1 MYVITHKPS
10 QSDKDVT
17 MPFALPHLVAGFI
30 AVMVGYTSSVILIIQ
45 AATAAGADATQLAS
59 WLWTLGI
66 GMGISCIGLSFYYR
80 IPILTAWS
88 TPGAALLITSLGNF
102 TLAEA
107 IGAFVISSLLITL
120 CGISGWFDR
129 LMRHIPAPLAAAM
142 LAGVLLRF
150 GLDLFRVAPQDPL
163 LLGILL
169 LAFLLGRHLWPR
181 YTMVL
186 VLAMGITLCALRGDL
201 QLDTLHWQLA
211 SPVWTW
217 PSFSFDA
224 LFGIALPLFIVT
236 MTSQNM
242 PGITILR
249 AHGYQPATS
258 SLITWTGL
266 TGLLL
271 APFGGYA
278 FNLAAITAAI
288 CMGKDVDSDAHRRW
302 PAAVWAGGFYL
313 LTGCFGASVATL
325 FTAFPATLVTCV
337 AGLALLGTIGSS
349 LHTALQQDEA
359 REAALLTFIITAS
372 GISLLGV
379 GAACWGLL
387 VGVILHQVNQRRN

>member
-1 MYVITHKPS
+1 
-10 QSDKDVT
+10 

-45 AATAAGADATQLAS
+45 AATAAGADTAQVAS

-66 GMGISCIGLSFYYR
+66 GMGVSCIGLSLYYR
-80 IPILTAWS
+80 MPVLTAWS
-88 TPGAALLITSLGNF
+88 TPGAALLIATLGNF
-102 TLAEA
+102 TLAES

-129 LMRHIPAPLAAAM
+129 LMKHIPAPLAAAM

-150 GLDLFRVAPQDPL
+150 GLDLFKVAPQDPL
-163 LLGILL
+163 LLGTLL

-186 VLAMGITLCALRGDL
+186 VLGVGMLTCSVRGDL
-201 QLDTLHWQLA
+201 QLGTLHWQLA

-217 PSFSFDA
+217 PAFSLDA

-242 PGITILR
+242 PGIAILR
-249 AHGYQPATS
+249 THGYQPSTS
-258 SLITWTGL
+258 SLISWTGL

-288 CMGKDVDSDAHRRW
+288 CMGKEVDPDTKRRW
-302 PAAVWAGGFYL
+302 PAAVWAGCFYL
-313 LTGCFGASVATL
+313 VTGCFGATVAAL
-325 FTAFPATLVTCV
+325 FSAFPAALVTCI
-337 AGLALLGTIGSS
+337 AGLALLGTISSS
-349 LHTALQQDEA
+349 LHSALQQDEA

-372 GISLLGV
+372 GISLLGIA
-379 GAACWGLL
+379 AACWGLL
-387 VGVILHQVNQRRN
+387 IGLAIYQFQSYRQRNQLNLKS

>member
-1 MYVITHKPS
+1 
-10 QSDKDVT
+10 
-17 MPFALPHLVAGFI
+17 MPFALSHLAAGLI
-30 AVMVGYTSSVILIIQ
+30 AVLVGYTSSVVLIIQ
-45 AATAAGADATQLAS
+45 AAAAAGADPAQTSS

-66 GMGISCIGLSFYYR
+66 GMGVSCIGLSLYYR
-80 IPILTAWS
+80 VPVLTAWS
-88 TPGAALLITSLGNF
+88 TPGAALLITTLGNF
-102 TLAEA
+102 SLSEA
-107 IGAFVISSLLITL
+107 IGAFAVSSLLITL

-142 LAGVLLRF
+142 LAGILLRF
-150 GLDLFRVAPQDPL
+150 GLDLFKVAPQDPL
-163 LLGILL
+163 LLGAL
-169 LAFLLGRHLWPR
+169 LAAFLIGRHYLPR

-186 VLAMGITLCALRGDL
+186 VLAVGILLCAVRGEL
-201 QLDTLHWQLA
+201 QLSTVHWQLS
-211 SPVWTW
+211 SPVWTT
-217 PSFSFDA
+217 PTFSLDA
-224 LFGIALPLFIVT
+224 LLGIALPLFIVT

-258 SLITWTGL
+258 SLISWTGL

-288 CMGKDVDSDAHRRW
+288 CMGKEVDPDATRRW
-302 PAAVWAGGFYL
+302 PAAVWAGCFYL
-313 LTGCFGASVATL
+313 ITGCFGATVVAL
-325 FTAFPATLVTCV
+325 FSAFPGALVTCV

-349 LHTALQQDEA
+349 LHGALQQEEE

-372 GISLLGV
+372 GISLLGI

-387 VGVILHQVNQRRN
+387 VGLILHQVNRLRS

>member
-1 MYVITHKPS
+1 
-10 QSDKDVT
+10 
-17 MPFALPHLVAGFI
+17 MPFAIPHLIAGFI

-45 AATAAGADATQLAS
+45 AATAAGADTAQVAS

-66 GMGISCIGLSFYYR
+66 GMGVSCIGLSLYYR

-88 TPGAALLITSLGNF
+88 TPGAALLITTLGNF

-129 LMRHIPAPLAAAM
+129 LMKHIPAPLAAAM

-150 GLDLFRVAPQDPL
+150 GLELFKVAPQDPL
-163 LLGILL
+163 LLGTLL

-186 VLAMGITLCALRGDL
+186 VLGVGMLICSVRGDL
-201 QLDTLHWQLA
+201 QMGTLHWQLA
-211 SPVWTW
+211 SPLWTW
-217 PSFSFDA
+217 PAFSLDA

-242 PGITILR
+242 PGIAILR

-258 SLITWTGL
+258 SLISWTGL

-288 CMGKDVDSDAHRRW
+288 CMGKEVDPDTRRRW
-302 PAAVWAGGFYL
+302 PAAVWAGCFYL
-313 LTGCFGASVATL
+313 VTGCFGATVAAL
-325 FTAFPATLVTCV
+325 FSAFPAALVTCV
-337 AGLALLGTIGSS
+337 AGLALLGTIGNS
-349 LHTALQQDEA
+349 LHSALQQDET
-359 REAALLTFIITAS
+359 REAALLTFIMTAS
-372 GISLLGV
+372 GISLLGI
-379 GAACWGLL
+379 APACWGLL
-387 VGVILHQVNQRRN
+387 IGLATYQFQSYRQRNQLNLKP

>member
-1 MYVITHKPS
+1 
-10 QSDKDVT
+10 

-45 AATAAGADATQLAS
+45 AATAAGADTAQVAS

-66 GMGISCIGLSFYYR
+66 GMGVSCIGLSLYYR

-88 TPGAALLITSLGNF
+88 TPGAALLITTLGNF

-107 IGAFVISSLLITL
+107 IGAFVISSLLIAL

-129 LMRHIPAPLAAAM
+129 LMKHIPAPLAAAM
-142 LAGVLLRF
+142 LAGVLLKF
-150 GLDLFRVAPQDPL
+150 GLDLFKVAPQDPL
-163 LLGILL
+163 LLGTLL

-186 VLAMGITLCALRGDL
+186 VLGVGMLICSVRGDL
-201 QLDTLHWQLA
+201 QMGPLHWQLA

-217 PSFSFDA
+217 PAFSLDA

-242 PGITILR
+242 AGIAILR
-249 AHGYQPATS
+249 AHDYQPATS
-258 SLITWTGL
+258 SLISWTGL

-288 CMGKDVDSDAHRRW
+288 CMGKEVDPNTKRRW
-302 PAAVWAGGFYL
+302 PAAVWAGCFYL
-313 LTGCFGASVATL
+313 VTGCFGATVAAL
-325 FTAFPATLVTCV
+325 FSAFPAALVTCI

-349 LHTALQQDEA
+349 LHSALQQDEA

-372 GISLLGV
+372 GISLLGIA
-379 GAACWGLL
+379 AACWGLL
-387 VGVILHQVNQRRN
+387 IGLAIYQFQSYRQRNQLNLKP

>member
-1 MYVITHKPS
+1 
-10 QSDKDVT
+10 

-80 IPILTAWS
+80 IPVLTAWS

-150 GLDLFRVAPQDPL
+150 GLDLFKVAPQDPL
-163 LLGILL
+163 LLGTLL

-288 CMGKDVDSDAHRRW
+288 CMGKDVDPDASRRW

-325 FTAFPATLVTCV
+325 FTAFPATLITCV

>member
-1 MYVITHKPS
+1 
-10 QSDKDVT
+10 

-45 AATAAGADATQLAS
+45 AATAAGADTAQVAS

-66 GMGISCIGLSFYYR
+66 GMGVSCIGLSLYYR

-88 TPGAALLITSLGNF
+88 TPGAALLITTLGNF

-129 LMRHIPAPLAAAM
+129 LMKHIPAPLAAAM

-150 GLDLFRVAPQDPL
+150 GLDLFKVAPQDPL
-163 LLGILL
+163 LLGSLL

-186 VLAMGITLCALRGDL
+186 VLGVGMLTCSVRGDL
-201 QLDTLHWQLA
+201 QLGTLHWQLA
-211 SPVWTW
+211 SPIWTW
-217 PSFSFDA
+217 PAFSLDA

-242 PGITILR
+242 PGIAILR
-249 AHGYQPATS
+249 AHGYQPAAS
-258 SLITWTGL
+258 SLISWTGL

-288 CMGKDVDSDAHRRW
+288 CMGKEVDPDTKRRW
-302 PAAVWAGGFYL
+302 PAAVWAGCFYL
-313 LTGCFGASVATL
+313 VTGCFGATVAAL
-325 FTAFPATLVTCV
+325 FSTFPAALVTCV

-349 LHTALQQDEA
+349 LHSALQEDEA

-372 GISLLGV
+372 GISLLGIA
-379 GAACWGLL
+379 AACWGLL
-387 VGVILHQVNQRRN
+387 IGLAIYQFQSYRQRNQLNLKS

>member
-1 MYVITHKPS
+1 
-10 QSDKDVT
+10 
-17 MPFALPHLVAGFI
+17 
-30 AVMVGYTSSVILIIQ
+30 
-45 AATAAGADATQLAS
+45 
-59 WLWTLGI
+59 
-66 GMGISCIGLSFYYR
+66 MGISCIGLSFYYR
-80 IPILTAWS
+80 IPVLTAWS

-163 LLGILL
+163 LLGPLL

-258 SLITWTGL
+258 SLIGWTGL
-266 TGLLL
+266 IGLLL

-288 CMGKDVDSDAHRRW
+288 CMGKDVDPDASRRW

-313 LTGCFGASVATL
+313 LTGCFGASVAAL

>member
-1 MYVITHKPS
+1 
-10 QSDKDVT
+10 

-45 AATAAGADATQLAS
+45 AATAAGADTAQVAS

-66 GMGISCIGLSFYYR
+66 GMGVSCIGLSLYYR

-88 TPGAALLITSLGNF
+88 TPGAALLITTLGSF

-129 LMRHIPAPLAAAM
+129 LMKHIPAPLAAAM

-150 GLDLFRVAPQDPL
+150 GLDLFKVAPQDPL
-163 LLGILL
+163 LLGTLL
-169 LAFLLGRHLWPR
+169 LTFLLGRHLWPR

-186 VLAMGITLCALRGDL
+186 VLGVGMLICSVQGDL
-201 QLDTLHWQLA
+201 QMGTLHWQLA

-217 PSFSFDA
+217 PAFSLDA

-242 PGITILR
+242 PGIAILR

-258 SLITWTGL
+258 SLISWTGL

-288 CMGKDVDSDAHRRW
+288 CMGKEVDPDTKRRW
-302 PAAVWAGGFYL
+302 PAAVWAGCFYL
-313 LTGCFGASVATL
+313 LTGCFGATVAAL
-325 FTAFPATLVTCV
+325 FSAFPAALVTCV

-349 LHTALQQDEA
+349 LHSALQEDEA

-372 GISLLGV
+372 GISLLGIA
-379 GAACWGLL
+379 AACWGLL
-387 VGVILHQVNQRRN
+387 IGLAIYQFQSYRQRNQLNLKP

>member
-1 MYVITHKPS
+1 
-10 QSDKDVT
+10 

-45 AATAAGADATQLAS
+45 AATAAGADTAQVAS

-66 GMGISCIGLSFYYR
+66 GMGVSCIGLSLYYR

-88 TPGAALLITSLGNF
+88 TPGAALLITTLGNF

-129 LMRHIPAPLAAAM
+129 LMKHIPAPLAAAM

-150 GLDLFRVAPQDPL
+150 GLDLFKVAPQDPL
-163 LLGILL
+163 LLGTLL

-186 VLAMGITLCALRGDL
+186 VLGVGMLICSVRGDL
-201 QLDTLHWQLA
+201 QLGTLHWQLT

-217 PSFSFDA
+217 PAFSLDA

-242 PGITILR
+242 PGIAILR

-258 SLITWTGL
+258 SLISWTGL

-288 CMGKDVDSDAHRRW
+288 CMGKEVDPDTKRRW
-302 PAAVWAGGFYL
+302 PAAVWAGCFYL
-313 LTGCFGASVATL
+313 VTGCFGATVAAL
-325 FTAFPATLVTCV
+325 FSAFPAALVTCI

-349 LHTALQQDEA
+349 LHSALQEDET

-372 GISLLGV
+372 GISLLGIA
-379 GAACWGLL
+379 AACWGLL
-387 VGVILHQVNQRRN
+387 IGLAIYQFQSYRQRNQLNLKP

>member
-1 MYVITHKPS
+1 
-10 QSDKDVT
+10 
-17 MPFALPHLVAGFI
+17 MPFAIPHLVAGFI

-45 AATAAGADATQLAS
+45 AATAAGTDTAQVAS

-66 GMGISCIGLSFYYR
+66 GMGVSCIGLSLYYR
-80 IPILTAWS
+80 MPVLTAWS
-88 TPGAALLITSLGNF
+88 TPGAALLITTLGNF

-129 LMRHIPAPLAAAM
+129 LMKHIPAPLAAAM

-150 GLDLFRVAPQDPL
+150 GLDLFKVAPQDPL
-163 LLGILL
+163 LLGTLL
-169 LAFLLGRHLWPR
+169 LTFLLGPHLWPR

-186 VLAMGITLCALRGDL
+186 VLGVGMLICSVRGDL
-201 QLDTLHWQLA
+201 QMGTLHWQLA

-217 PSFSFDA
+217 PAFSLDA

-242 PGITILR
+242 PGIAILR

-258 SLITWTGL
+258 SLISWTGL

-288 CMGKDVDSDAHRRW
+288 CMGKEVDPDTKRRW
-302 PAAVWAGGFYL
+302 PAAVWAGCFYL
-313 LTGCFGASVATL
+313 VTGCFGATVAAL
-325 FTAFPATLVTCV
+325 FSAFPAALVTCI

-349 LHTALQQDEA
+349 LHSALQQDEA

-372 GISLLGV
+372 EISLLGI
-379 GAACWGLL
+379 AATCWGLL
-387 VGVILHQVNQRRN
+387 IGLAIYQFQSYRQRNQLNLKS

>member
-1 MYVITHKPS
+1 
-10 QSDKDVT
+10 

-45 AATAAGADATQLAS
+45 AATAAGADTAQVAS

-66 GMGISCIGLSFYYR
+66 GMGVSCIGLSLYYR

-88 TPGAALLITSLGNF
+88 TPGAALLITTLGNF

-129 LMRHIPAPLAAAM
+129 LMKHIPAPLAASM
-142 LAGVLLRF
+142 LAGVLLKF
-150 GLDLFRVAPQDPL
+150 GLDLFKVAPQDPL
-163 LLGILL
+163 LLGTLL
-169 LAFLLGRHLWPR
+169 LTFLLGRHLWPR

-186 VLAMGITLCALRGDL
+186 VLGVGMLICSVRGDL
-201 QLDTLHWQLA
+201 QLGTLHWQLA

-217 PSFSFDA
+217 PAFSLDA

-242 PGITILR
+242 PGIAILR

-258 SLITWTGL
+258 SLISWTGL

-288 CMGKDVDSDAHRRW
+288 CMGKEVDPDTKRRW
-302 PAAVWAGGFYL
+302 PAAVWAGCFYL
-313 LTGCFGASVATL
+313 LTGCFGATVAAL
-325 FTAFPATLVTCV
+325 FSAFPAALVTCI

-349 LHTALQQDEA
+349 LHSALQENEA

-372 GISLLGV
+372 GISLLGIA
-379 GAACWGLL
+379 AACWGLL
-387 VGVILHQVNQRRN
+387 IGLAIYQFQSYRQRNQLNLKS

>member
-1 MYVITHKPS
+1 
-10 QSDKDVT
+10 

-30 AVMVGYTSSVILIIQ
+30 AVMVGYTSSIILIIQ
-45 AATAAGADATQLAS
+45 AATAAGADTAQVAS

-66 GMGISCIGLSFYYR
+66 GMGVSCIGLSLYYR

-88 TPGAALLITSLGNF
+88 TPGAALLITTLGNF
-102 TLAEA
+102 TLAES

-129 LMRHIPAPLAAAM
+129 LMKHIPAPLAAAM

-150 GLDLFRVAPQDPL
+150 GLDLFKVAPQDPL
-163 LLGILL
+163 LLGTLL

-186 VLAMGITLCALRGDL
+186 VLGVGMLICSVRGDL
-201 QLDTLHWQLA
+201 QMGTLHWQLA

-217 PSFSFDA
+217 PAFSLDA
-224 LFGIALPLFIVT
+224 LFGITLPLFIVT

-242 PGITILR
+242 PGIAILR
-249 AHGYQPATS
+249 AHSYQPATS
-258 SLITWTGL
+258 SLISWTGL

-288 CMGKDVDSDAHRRW
+288 CMGKEVDPDTKRRW
-302 PAAVWAGGFYL
+302 PAAVWAGCFYL
-313 LTGCFGASVATL
+313 LTGCFGATVAAL
-325 FTAFPATLVTCV
+325 FSAFPAALVTCV

-349 LHTALQQDEA
+349 LHSALQEDET

-372 GISLLGV
+372 GISLLGIA
-379 GAACWGLL
+379 AACWGLL
-387 VGVILHQVNQRRN
+387 IGLAIYQFQSYRQRNQLNLKP

>member
-1 MYVITHKPS
+1 
-10 QSDKDVT
+10 

-45 AATAAGADATQLAS
+45 AATAAGADTAQVAS

-66 GMGISCIGLSFYYR
+66 GMGVSCIGLSLYYR
-80 IPILTAWS
+80 MPVLTAWS
-88 TPGAALLITSLGNF
+88 TPGAALLITTLGNF

-107 IGAFVISSLLITL
+107 IGAFVISSLLIAL

-129 LMRHIPAPLAAAM
+129 LMKHIPAPLAAAM
-142 LAGVLLRF
+142 LAGVLLKF
-150 GLDLFRVAPQDPL
+150 GLDLFKVAPQDPL
-163 LLGILL
+163 LLGTLL

-186 VLAMGITLCALRGDL
+186 VLGVGMLICSVRGDL
-201 QLDTLHWQLA
+201 QMGTLHWQLA

-217 PSFSFDA
+217 PAFSLDA

-242 PGITILR
+242 AGIAILR
-249 AHGYQPATS
+249 AHDYQPATS
-258 SLITWTGL
+258 SLISWTGL

-288 CMGKDVDSDAHRRW
+288 CMGKEVDPDTKRRW
-302 PAAVWAGGFYL
+302 PAAVWAGCFYL
-313 LTGCFGASVATL
+313 VTGCFGATVAAL
-325 FTAFPATLVTCV
+325 FSAFPAALVTCI

-349 LHTALQQDEA
+349 LHSALQQDEA

-372 GISLLGV
+372 GISLLGIA
-379 GAACWGLL
+379 AACWGLL
-387 VGVILHQVNQRRN
+387 IGLAIYQFQSYRQRNQLNLKP

>member
-1 MYVITHKPS
+1 
-10 QSDKDVT
+10 

-45 AATAAGADATQLAS
+45 AATAAGADTAQVAS

-66 GMGISCIGLSFYYR
+66 GMGVSCIGLSLYYR

-88 TPGAALLITSLGNF
+88 TPGAALLITTLGNF

-129 LMRHIPAPLAAAM
+129 LMKHIPAPLAAAM

-150 GLDLFRVAPQDPL
+150 GLDLFKVAPQDPL
-163 LLGILL
+163 LLGTLL

-186 VLAMGITLCALRGDL
+186 VLGVGMLICSVRGDL
-201 QLDTLHWQLA
+201 QMGTLHWQLA

-217 PSFSFDA
+217 PAFSLDA

-242 PGITILR
+242 PGIAILR
-249 AHGYQPATS
+249 AHGYQPSTS
-258 SLITWTGL
+258 SLISWTGL

-288 CMGKDVDSDAHRRW
+288 CMGKEVDPDTKRRW
-302 PAAVWAGGFYL
+302 PAAVWAGCFYL
-313 LTGCFGASVATL
+313 VTGCFGATVAAL
-325 FTAFPATLVTCV
+325 FSAFPAALVTCV
-337 AGLALLGTIGSS
+337 AGLALLSTIGSS
-349 LHTALQQDEA
+349 LHSALQEDEA

-372 GISLLGV
+372 GISLLGIA
-379 GAACWGLL
+379 AACWGLL
-387 VGVILHQVNQRRN
+387 IGLAIYQFQSYRQRNQLNLKP

>member
-1 MYVITHKPS
+1 
-10 QSDKDVT
+10 
-17 MPFALPHLVAGFI
+17 MPFAIPHLVAGFI

-45 AATAAGADATQLAS
+45 AATAAGADTTQVAS

-66 GMGISCIGLSFYYR
+66 GMGVSCIGLSLYYR

-88 TPGAALLITSLGNF
+88 TPGAALLITTLDNF

-107 IGAFVISSLLITL
+107 IGAFVLSSLLITL

-129 LMRHIPAPLAAAM
+129 LMKHIPAPLAAAM

-150 GLDLFRVAPQDPL
+150 GLELFKVAPQDPL
-163 LLGILL
+163 LLGTLL
-169 LAFLLGRHLWPR
+169 LTFLLGRHLWPR

-186 VLAMGITLCALRGDL
+186 VLGVGMLICSMRGDL
-201 QLDTLHWQLA
+201 QLATLHWQLA

-217 PSFSFDA
+217 PVFSLDA

-242 PGITILR
+242 PGIAILR

-258 SLITWTGL
+258 SLISWTGL

-288 CMGKDVDSDAHRRW
+288 CMGKEVDPDTKRRW
-302 PAAVWAGGFYL
+302 PAAVWAGCFYL
-313 LTGCFGASVATL
+313 LTGCFGATVAAL
-325 FTAFPATLVTCV
+325 FSAFPATLVTCV
-337 AGLALLGTIGSS
+337 AGLALLGTIGNS
-349 LHTALQQDEA
+349 LHSALQEDET

-372 GISLLGV
+372 GISLLGI
-379 GAACWGLL
+379 APACWGLL
-387 VGVILHQVNQRRN
+387 IGLAIYQFQSYRQRNQLNLKP

>member
-1 MYVITHKPS
+1 
-10 QSDKDVT
+10 

-45 AATAAGADATQLAS
+45 AATAAGADTAQVTS

-66 GMGISCIGLSFYYR
+66 GMGVSCIGLSLYYR

-88 TPGAALLITSLGNF
+88 TPGAALLIITLGNF

-129 LMRHIPAPLAAAM
+129 LMKHIPAPLAAAM

-150 GLDLFRVAPQDPL
+150 GLDLFKVAPQDPL
-163 LLGILL
+163 LLGTLL

-186 VLAMGITLCALRGDL
+186 VLGVGMLICSVRGDL
-201 QLDTLHWQLA
+201 QMGTLHWQLA
-211 SPVWTW
+211 SPLWTW
-217 PSFSFDA
+217 PAFSLDA

-242 PGITILR
+242 AGIAILR
-249 AHGYQPATS
+249 AHGYQPSTS
-258 SLITWTGL
+258 SLISWTGL

-288 CMGKDVDSDAHRRW
+288 CMGKEVDPDTKRRW
-302 PAAVWAGGFYL
+302 PAAVWAGCFYL
-313 LTGCFGASVATL
+313 LTGCFGATVAAL
-325 FTAFPATLVTCV
+325 FSAFPAALVTCV

-349 LHTALQQDEA
+349 LHSALQEDEA

-372 GISLLGV
+372 GISLLGIA
-379 GAACWGLL
+379 AACWGLL
-387 VGVILHQVNQRRN
+387 IGLAIYQFQSYRQRNQLNLKP

>member
-1 MYVITHKPS
+1 
-10 QSDKDVT
+10 
-17 MPFALPHLVAGFI
+17 MPFAIPHLVAGFI

-45 AATAAGADATQLAS
+45 AATAAGADTAQVAS

-66 GMGISCIGLSFYYR
+66 GMGVSCIGLSLYYR

-88 TPGAALLITSLGNF
+88 TPGAALLITTLGNF

-107 IGAFVISSLLITL
+107 ISAFVISSLLITL

-129 LMRHIPAPLAAAM
+129 LMKHIPAPLAAAM

-150 GLDLFRVAPQDPL
+150 GLDLFKVAPQDPL
-163 LLGILL
+163 LLGTLL

-186 VLAMGITLCALRGDL
+186 VLGVGMLICSVRGDL
-201 QLDTLHWQLA
+201 QMGTLHWQLA

-217 PSFSFDA
+217 PAFSLDA

-242 PGITILR
+242 PGIAILR

-258 SLITWTGL
+258 SLISWTGL

-288 CMGKDVDSDAHRRW
+288 CMGKEVDPDTKRRW
-302 PAAVWAGGFYL
+302 PAAVWAGCFYL
-313 LTGCFGASVATL
+313 VTGCFGATVAAL
-325 FTAFPATLVTCV
+325 FSAFPAALVTCV

-349 LHTALQQDEA
+349 LHSALQQDEA

-372 GISLLGV
+372 GISLLGIA
-379 GAACWGLL
+379 AACWGLL
-387 VGVILHQVNQRRN
+387 IGLAIYQFQSYRQRNQLNLKP

>member
-1 MYVITHKPS
+1 
-10 QSDKDVT
+10 

-45 AATAAGADATQLAS
+45 AATAAGADTAQVAS

-66 GMGISCIGLSFYYR
+66 GMGVSCIGLSLYYR

-88 TPGAALLITSLGNF
+88 TPGAALLITTLGNF

-129 LMRHIPAPLAAAM
+129 LMKHIPAPLAAAM
-142 LAGVLLRF
+142 LAGVLLKF
-150 GLDLFRVAPQDPL
+150 GLDLFKVAPQDPL
-163 LLGILL
+163 LLGTLL
-169 LAFLLGRHLWPR
+169 LTFLLGRHLWPR

-186 VLAMGITLCALRGDL
+186 VLGVGMLICSVRGDL
-201 QLDTLHWQLA
+201 QMGTLHWQFA

-217 PSFSFDA
+217 PAFSLDA

-242 PGITILR
+242 PGIAILR

-258 SLITWTGL
+258 SLISWTGL

-288 CMGKDVDSDAHRRW
+288 CMGKEVDPDTKRRW
-302 PAAVWAGGFYL
+302 PAAVWAGCFYL
-313 LTGCFGASVATL
+313 LTGCFGATVAAL
-325 FTAFPATLVTCV
+325 FSAFPAALVTCV

-349 LHTALQQDEA
+349 LHSALQQDEA

-372 GISLLGV
+372 GISLLGIA
-379 GAACWGLL
+379 AACWGLL
-387 VGVILHQVNQRRN
+387 IGLAIYQFQSYRQRNQLNLKP

>member
-1 MYVITHKPS
+1 
-10 QSDKDVT
+10 
-17 MPFALPHLVAGFI
+17 MPFAIPHLVAGFI

-45 AATAAGADATQLAS
+45 AATAAGADTAQVAS

-66 GMGISCIGLSFYYR
+66 GMGVSCIGLSLYYR

-88 TPGAALLITSLGNF
+88 TPGAALLITTLGNF

-129 LMRHIPAPLAAAM
+129 LMKHIPAPLAAAM

-150 GLDLFRVAPQDPL
+150 GLDLFKVAPQDPL
-163 LLGILL
+163 LLGTLL
-169 LAFLLGRHLWPR
+169 LTFLLGRHLWPR

-186 VLAMGITLCALRGDL
+186 VLGVGMLICSVRGDL
-201 QLDTLHWQLA
+201 QMGTLHWQLA

-217 PSFSFDA
+217 PAFSLDA

-242 PGITILR
+242 PGIAILR

-258 SLITWTGL
+258 SLISWTGL

-288 CMGKDVDSDAHRRW
+288 CMGKEVDPDTRRRW
-302 PAAVWAGGFYL
+302 PAAVWAGCFYL
-313 LTGCFGASVATL
+313 LTGCFGATVAAL
-325 FTAFPATLVTCV
+325 FSAFPAALVTCV

-349 LHTALQQDEA
+349 LHSALQEDEA

-372 GISLLGV
+372 GISLLGIA
-379 GAACWGLL
+379 AACWGLL
-387 VGVILHQVNQRRN
+387 IGLAIYQFQSYRQRNQLNLKP

>member
-1 MYVITHKPS
+1 
-10 QSDKDVT
+10 

-66 GMGISCIGLSFYYR
+66 GMGISCIGLSLYYR
-80 IPILTAWS
+80 IPVLTAWS

-102 TLAEA
+102 TLAET
-107 IGAFVISSLLITL
+107 IGAFIISSLLITL

-129 LMRHIPAPLAAAM
+129 LMRHIPAQLAAAM
-142 LAGVLLRF
+142 LAGVLLKF
-150 GLDLFRVAPQDPL
+150 GLDLFKVAPAAPL
-163 LLGILL
+163 LLGSLL
-169 LAFLLGRHLWPR
+169 LAFLLGRHLWQR

-186 VLAMGITLCALRGDL
+186 VLAVGILICLLRGEL
-201 QLDTLHWQLA
+201 QLDTIHWQLA
-211 SPVWTW
+211 GPVMTW
-217 PSFSFDA
+217 PEFSLSA

-288 CMGKDVDSDAHRRW
+288 CMGKEVDPDANRRW
-302 PAAVWAGGFYL
+302 PAAVWAGCFYL
-313 LTGCFGASVATL
+313 LTGCFGATVAAL
-325 FTAFPATLVTCV
+325 FTAFPVTLVTCV

-349 LHTALQQDEA
+349 LHTALQHDDT

-372 GISLLGV
+372 GINLLGIA
-379 GAACWGLL
+379 AACWGLL
-387 VGVILHQVNQRRN
+387 IGMGLYGIQIYRQRNQLDHKP

>member
-1 MYVITHKPS
+1 
-10 QSDKDVT
+10 
-17 MPFALPHLVAGFI
+17 MPFAIPHLVAGFI
-30 AVMVGYTSSVILIIQ
+30 AVMIGYTSSVILIIQ
-45 AATAAGADATQLAS
+45 AATAAGADTAQVAS

-66 GMGISCIGLSFYYR
+66 GMGVSCIGLSLYYR
-80 IPILTAWS
+80 MPVLTAWS
-88 TPGAALLITSLGNF
+88 TPGAALLITTLGNF

-129 LMRHIPAPLAAAM
+129 LMKHIPAPLAAAM

-150 GLDLFRVAPQDPL
+150 GLDLFKVAPQDPL
-163 LLGILL
+163 LLGTLL

-186 VLAMGITLCALRGDL
+186 VLGVGMLICSVRGDL
-201 QLDTLHWQLA
+201 QMGTLHWQLA

-217 PSFSFDA
+217 PAFSLDA

-242 PGITILR
+242 PGIAILR
-249 AHGYQPATS
+249 AHSYQPATS
-258 SLITWTGL
+258 SLISWTGL

-288 CMGKDVDSDAHRRW
+288 CMGKEVDPDTKRRW
-302 PAAVWAGGFYL
+302 PAAVWAGCFYL
-313 LTGCFGASVATL
+313 LTGCFGATVAAL
-325 FTAFPATLVTCV
+325 FSAFPAALVTCV

-349 LHTALQQDEA
+349 LHSALQQDEA

-372 GISLLGV
+372 GISLLGIA
-379 GAACWGLL
+379 AACWGLL
-387 VGVILHQVNQRRN
+387 IGLAIYQFQPYRQRNQLNLKS

>member
-1 MYVITHKPS
+1 
-10 QSDKDVT
+10 

-45 AATAAGADATQLAS
+45 AATAAGADTAQVAS

-66 GMGISCIGLSFYYR
+66 GMGVSCIGLSLYYR

-88 TPGAALLITSLGNF
+88 TPGAALLITTLGNF

-129 LMRHIPAPLAAAM
+129 LMKHIPAPLAAAM

-150 GLDLFRVAPQDPL
+150 GLDLFKVAPQDSL
-163 LLGILL
+163 LLGTLL

-186 VLAMGITLCALRGDL
+186 VLGVGMLICSVRGDL
-201 QLDTLHWQLA
+201 QMGTLHWQLA
-211 SPVWTW
+211 SPVWAW
-217 PSFSFDA
+217 PAFSLDA

-242 PGITILR
+242 PGIAILR

-258 SLITWTGL
+258 SLISWTGL

-288 CMGKDVDSDAHRRW
+288 CMGKEVDPDTKRRW
-302 PAAVWAGGFYL
+302 PAAVWAGCFYL
-313 LTGCFGASVATL
+313 LTGCFGATVAAL
-325 FTAFPATLVTCV
+325 FSAFPATLVTCV
-337 AGLALLGTIGSS
+337 AGLALLGTIGNS
-349 LHTALQQDEA
+349 LHSALQEDET

-372 GISLLGV
+372 GISLLGI
-379 GAACWGLL
+379 APACWGLL
-387 VGVILHQVNQRRN
+387 IGLAIYQFQPYRQRNQLNLKP

>member
-1 MYVITHKPS
+1 
-10 QSDKDVT
+10 

-45 AATAAGADATQLAS
+45 AATAAGADTAQVAS

-66 GMGISCIGLSFYYR
+66 GMGVSCIGLSLYYR

-88 TPGAALLITSLGNF
+88 TPGAALLITTLGNF

-129 LMRHIPAPLAAAM
+129 LMKHIPAPLAAAM

-150 GLDLFRVAPQDPL
+150 GLELFKVAPQDPL
-163 LLGILL
+163 LLGTLL

-186 VLAMGITLCALRGDL
+186 VLGVGMLICSVRGDL
-201 QLDTLHWQLA
+201 QMGTLHWQLA
-211 SPVWTW
+211 SPLWTW
-217 PSFSFDA
+217 PAFSLDA

-242 PGITILR
+242 PGIAILR

-258 SLITWTGL
+258 SLISWTGL

-288 CMGKDVDSDAHRRW
+288 CMGKEVDPDTKRRW
-302 PAAVWAGGFYL
+302 PAAVWAGCFYL
-313 LTGCFGASVATL
+313 VTGCFGATVAAL
-325 FTAFPATLVTCV
+325 FSAFPAALVTCI

-349 LHTALQQDEA
+349 LHSALQEDEA

-372 GISLLGV
+372 GISLLGIA
-379 GAACWGLL
+379 AACWGLL
-387 VGVILHQVNQRRN
+387 IGLAIYQFQSYRQRNQLNLKP

>member
-1 MYVITHKPS
+1 
-10 QSDKDVT
+10 

-45 AATAAGADATQLAS
+45 AATAAGADAAQLAS

-66 GMGISCIGLSFYYR
+66 GMGTSCIGLSFYYR
-80 IPILTAWS
+80 IPVLTAWS

-102 TLAEA
+102 SLAEG

-129 LMRHIPAPLAAAM
+129 LMRHIPAPLATAM

-163 LLGILL
+163 LLGTLL

-186 VLAMGITLCALRGDL
+186 VLAMGITICALRGDL

-258 SLITWTGL
+258 SLIGWTGL
-266 TGLLL
+266 IGLLL

-288 CMGKDVDSDAHRRW
+288 CMGKDVDPDASRRW

-313 LTGCFGASVATL
+313 LTGCFGASVAAL

-337 AGLALLGTIGSS
+337 AGLALLGSIGSS

-372 GISLLGV
+372 GISVLGV

-387 VGVILHQVNQRRN
+387 VGVILHHVNQRRN

>member
-1 MYVITHKPS
+1 
-10 QSDKDVT
+10 

-45 AATAAGADATQLAS
+45 AATAAGADTAQVAS

-66 GMGISCIGLSFYYR
+66 GMGVSCIGLSLYYR

-88 TPGAALLITSLGNF
+88 TPGAALLITTLGNF

-129 LMRHIPAPLAAAM
+129 LMKHIPAPLAAAM

-150 GLDLFRVAPQDPL
+150 GLELFKVAPQDPL
-163 LLGILL
+163 LFGTLL

-186 VLAMGITLCALRGDL
+186 VLGVGMLICGVRGDL
-201 QLDTLHWQLA
+201 QMGPLHWQLA
-211 SPVWTW
+211 SPLWTW
-217 PSFSFDA
+217 PAFSLDA

-242 PGITILR
+242 PGIAILR
-249 AHGYQPATS
+249 AHGYQPSTS
-258 SLITWTGL
+258 SLISWTGL

-288 CMGKDVDSDAHRRW
+288 CMGKEVDPDTKRRW
-302 PAAVWAGGFYL
+302 PAAVWAGCFYL
-313 LTGCFGASVATL
+313 VTGCFGATVAAL
-325 FTAFPATLVTCV
+325 FSAFPATLVTCV
-337 AGLALLGTIGSS
+337 AGLALLGTIGNS
-349 LHTALQQDEA
+349 LHSALQEDET
-359 REAALLTFIITAS
+359 REAAQLTFIITAS
-372 GISLLGV
+372 GISLLGI
-379 GAACWGLL
+379 APACWGLL
-387 VGVILHQVNQRRN
+387 IGLAIYQFQPYRQRNQLNLKP

>member
-1 MYVITHKPS
+1 
-10 QSDKDVT
+10 
-17 MPFALPHLVAGFI
+17 MPFALPHLIAGFI

-45 AATAAGADATQLAS
+45 AATAADADTAQVAS

-66 GMGISCIGLSFYYR
+66 GMGVSCIGLSLYYR

-88 TPGAALLITSLGNF
+88 TPGAALLITTLGNF

-129 LMRHIPAPLAAAM
+129 LMKHIPAPLAAAM

-150 GLDLFRVAPQDPL
+150 GLDLFKVAPQDHL
-163 LLGILL
+163 LLGTLL
-169 LAFLLGRHLWPR
+169 LTFLLGRHLWPR

-186 VLAMGITLCALRGDL
+186 VLGVGMLICSVRGDL
-201 QLDTLHWQLA
+201 QMGTLHWQFA

-217 PSFSFDA
+217 PAFSLDA

-242 PGITILR
+242 PGIAILR

-258 SLITWTGL
+258 SLISWTGL

-288 CMGKDVDSDAHRRW
+288 CMGKEVDPDTKRRW
-302 PAAVWAGGFYL
+302 PAAVWAGCFYL
-313 LTGCFGASVATL
+313 LTGCFGATVAAL
-325 FTAFPATLVTCV
+325 FSAFPAALVTCV

-349 LHTALQQDEA
+349 LHSALQEDEA

-372 GISLLGV
+372 GISLLGIA
-379 GAACWGLL
+379 AACWGLL
-387 VGVILHQVNQRRN
+387 IGLAIYQFQSYRQRNQLNLKP

>member
-1 MYVITHKPS
+1 
-10 QSDKDVT
+10 
-17 MPFALPHLVAGFI
+17 MPFALPHIVAGFI

-45 AATAAGADATQLAS
+45 AATAAGADAAQVAS

-66 GMGISCIGLSFYYR
+66 GMGVSCIGLSLYYR
-80 IPILTAWS
+80 IPVLTAWS
-88 TPGAALLITSLGNF
+88 TPGAALLITSLGDF

-107 IGAFVISSLLITL
+107 IGAFIISSLLITL

-150 GLDLFRVAPQDPL
+150 GLDLFKVAPQAPL
-163 LLGILL
+163 LLGSLL

-181 YTMVL
+181 YTMAL
-186 VLAMGITLCALRGDL
+186 VLMSGIAICALRGEL
-201 QLDTLHWQLA
+201 QLGDVHWQLA
-211 SPVWTW
+211 TPVWISPT
-217 PSFSFDA
+217 FSLDA
-224 LFGIALPLFIVT
+224 LLGIALPLFIVT

-242 PGITILR
+242 PGVTILR

-258 SLITWTGL
+258 SLISWTGL

-288 CMGKDVDSDAHRRW
+288 CMGKEVDPDANCRW
-302 PAAVWAGGFYL
+302 PAAVWAGCFYL
-313 LTGCFGASVATL
+313 LTGCFGATVAAL
-325 FTAFPATLVTCV
+325 FTVFPATLITCV

-349 LHTALQQDEA
+349 LHTALQQDEVQ
-359 REAALLTFIITAS
+359 EAALLTFIITAS

-387 VGVILHQVNQRRN
+387 IGFGLHLLQSRPRGRTKQ

>member
-1 MYVITHKPS
+1 
-10 QSDKDVT
+10 

-163 LLGILL
+163 LLGTLL

-186 VLAMGITLCALRGDL
+186 VLAMGITLCTLRGDL
-201 QLDTLHWQLA
+201 QFDTLHWQLA

-258 SLITWTGL
+258 SLIGWTGL
-266 TGLLL
+266 IGLLL

-313 LTGCFGASVATL
+313 LTGCFGASVAAL

>member
-1 MYVITHKPS
+1 
-10 QSDKDVT
+10 

-59 WLWTLGI
+59 WLWALGI
-66 GMGISCIGLSFYYR
+66 GMGTSCIGLSFYYR
-80 IPILTAWS
+80 IPVLTAWS

-129 LMRHIPAPLAAAM
+129 LIRHIPAPLAAAM

-150 GLDLFRVAPQDPL
+150 GLDLFKVAPQDPL
-163 LLGILL
+163 LLGTLL
-169 LAFLLGRHLWPR
+169 LAFLLSRHLWPR

-186 VLAMGITLCALRGDL
+186 VLAMGITLSALRGDL
-201 QLDTLHWQLA
+201 QLGTLHWQLA

-217 PSFSFDA
+217 PSFSFDT

-288 CMGKDVDSDAHRRW
+288 CMGKDVDSDASRRW

-379 GAACWGLL
+379 GAACWGLF
-387 VGVILHQVNQRRN
+387 VGIILHQVNQRRN

>member
-1 MYVITHKPS
+1 
-10 QSDKDVT
+10 
-17 MPFALPHLVAGFI
+17 MPFAIPHLVAGFI

-45 AATAAGADATQLAS
+45 AATAAGADTAQVAS

-66 GMGISCIGLSFYYR
+66 GMGVSCIGLSLYYR

-88 TPGAALLITSLGNF
+88 TPGAALLITTLGNF

-129 LMRHIPAPLAAAM
+129 LMKHIPAPLAAAM

-150 GLDLFRVAPQDPL
+150 GLDLFKVAPQDPL
-163 LLGILL
+163 LLGTLL

-186 VLAMGITLCALRGDL
+186 VLGVGMLICSVRGDL
-201 QLDTLHWQLA
+201 QMGTLHWQLA

-217 PSFSFDA
+217 PAFSLDA

-242 PGITILR
+242 PGIAILR

-258 SLITWTGL
+258 SLISWTGL

-288 CMGKDVDSDAHRRW
+288 CMGKEVDPDTKRRW
-302 PAAVWAGGFYL
+302 PAAVWAGCFYL
-313 LTGCFGASVATL
+313 VTGCFGATVAAL
-325 FTAFPATLVTCV
+325 FSAFPAALVTCV

-349 LHTALQQDEA
+349 LHSALQEDEA

-372 GISLLGV
+372 GISLLGIA
-379 GAACWGLL
+379 AACWGLL
-387 VGVILHQVNQRRN
+387 IGLAIYQFQSYRQRNQLNLKS

>member
-1 MYVITHKPS
+1 
-10 QSDKDVT
+10 

-30 AVMVGYTSSVILIIQ
+30 AVMVGYTSSVILLIQ
-45 AATAAGADATQLAS
+45 AATAAGADTAQVAS

-66 GMGISCIGLSFYYR
+66 GMGVSCIGLSLYYR

-88 TPGAALLITSLGNF
+88 TPGAALLITTLGNF

-129 LMRHIPAPLAAAM
+129 LMKHIPAPLAAAM
-142 LAGVLLRF
+142 LAGVLLKF
-150 GLDLFRVAPQDPL
+150 GLDLFQVAPQDPL
-163 LLGILL
+163 LLGTLL

-186 VLAMGITLCALRGDL
+186 VLGVGMLTCSVRGDL
-201 QLDTLHWQLA
+201 QLGTLHWQLA

-217 PSFSFDA
+217 PAFSLDA

-242 PGITILR
+242 PGIAILR

-258 SLITWTGL
+258 SLISWTGL

-288 CMGKDVDSDAHRRW
+288 CMGKEVDPDTKRRW
-302 PAAVWAGGFYL
+302 PAAVWAGCFYL
-313 LTGCFGASVATL
+313 VTGCFGATVAAL
-325 FTAFPATLVTCV
+325 FSAFPAALVTCV

-349 LHTALQQDEA
+349 LHSALQQDEA

-372 GISLLGV
+372 GISLLGIA
-379 GAACWGLL
+379 AACWGLL
-387 VGVILHQVNQRRN
+387 IGLAIYQFQSYR

>member
-1 MYVITHKPS
+1 
-10 QSDKDVT
+10 
-17 MPFALPHLVAGFI
+17 MPFAIPHLVAGFI
-30 AVMVGYTSSVILIIQ
+30 AVMIGYTSSVILIIQ
-45 AATAAGADATQLAS
+45 AATAAGADTAQVAS

-66 GMGISCIGLSFYYR
+66 GMGVSCIGLSLYYR

-88 TPGAALLITSLGNF
+88 TPGAALLITTLGNF

-129 LMRHIPAPLAAAM
+129 LMKHIPAPLAAAM

-150 GLDLFRVAPQDPL
+150 GLDLFKVAPQDPL
-163 LLGILL
+163 LLGTLL

-186 VLAMGITLCALRGDL
+186 VLGVGMLICSVRGDL
-201 QLDTLHWQLA
+201 QLTTLHWQLA

-217 PSFSFDA
+217 PTFSLDA

-242 PGITILR
+242 PGIAILR
-249 AHGYQPATS
+249 AHGYQPSTS
-258 SLITWTGL
+258 SLISWTGL

-278 FNLAAITAAI
+278 FNLAAITATI
-288 CMGKDVDSDAHRRW
+288 CMGKEVDPDTKRRW
-302 PAAVWAGGFYL
+302 PAAVWAGCFYL
-313 LTGCFGASVATL
+313 VTGCFGSTVAAL
-325 FTAFPATLVTCV
+325 FSAFPAALVTCV

-349 LHTALQQDEA
+349 LHSALQQDEA

-372 GISLLGV
+372 GISLLGIA
-379 GAACWGLL
+379 AACWGLL
-387 VGVILHQVNQRRN
+387 IGLAIYQFQPYRQRNQLNLKP

>member
-1 MYVITHKPS
+1 
-10 QSDKDVT
+10 
-17 MPFALPHLVAGFI
+17 MPFAIPHLIAGFI

-45 AATAAGADATQLAS
+45 AATAAGADTAQVAS

-66 GMGISCIGLSFYYR
+66 GMGVSCIGLSLYYR
-80 IPILTAWS
+80 MPVLTAWS
-88 TPGAALLITSLGNF
+88 TPGAALLIATLGNF

-129 LMRHIPAPLAAAM
+129 LMKHIPAPLAAAM

-150 GLDLFRVAPQDPL
+150 GLDLFKVAPQDPL
-163 LLGILL
+163 LLGTLL
-169 LAFLLGRHLWPR
+169 LTFLLGRHLWPR

-186 VLAMGITLCALRGDL
+186 VLGVGMLICSMRGDL
-201 QLDTLHWQLA
+201 QLATLHWQLA

-217 PSFSFDA
+217 PVFSLDA

-242 PGITILR
+242 PGIAILR

-258 SLITWTGL
+258 SLISWTGL

-288 CMGKDVDSDAHRRW
+288 CMGKEVDPDTKRRW
-302 PAAVWAGGFYL
+302 PAAVWAGCFYL
-313 LTGCFGASVATL
+313 LTGCFGATVAAL
-325 FTAFPATLVTCV
+325 FSAFPAALVTCV

-349 LHTALQQDEA
+349 LHSALQQDEA

-372 GISLLGV
+372 GISLLSIA
-379 GAACWGLL
+379 AACWGLL
-387 VGVILHQVNQRRN
+387 IGLAIYQFQSYRQRNQLNLKP

>member
-1 MYVITHKPS
+1 
-10 QSDKDVT
+10 
-17 MPFALPHLVAGFI
+17 MPFAIPHLVAGLI

-45 AATAAGADATQLAS
+45 AATAAGADTAQVAS

-66 GMGISCIGLSFYYR
+66 GMGVSCIGLSLYYR

-88 TPGAALLITSLGNF
+88 TPGAALLISTLGNF

-129 LMRHIPAPLAAAM
+129 LMKHIPAPLAAAM

-150 GLDLFRVAPQDPL
+150 GLDLFKVAPQDPL
-163 LLGILL
+163 LLGTLL
-169 LAFLLGRHLWPR
+169 LTFLLGRHLWPR

-186 VLAMGITLCALRGDL
+186 VLGVGMLICSVRGDL
-201 QLDTLHWQLA
+201 QMGTLHWQLA

-217 PSFSFDA
+217 PVFSLDA

-242 PGITILR
+242 PGIAILR

-258 SLITWTGL
+258 SLISWTGL
-266 TGLLL
+266 AGLLL

-288 CMGKDVDSDAHRRW
+288 CMGKEIDPDTKRRW
-302 PAAVWAGGFYL
+302 PAAVWAGCFYL
-313 LTGCFGASVATL
+313 VTGCFGATVAAL
-325 FTAFPATLVTCV
+325 FSAFPAALVTCI

-349 LHTALQQDEA
+349 LHSALQQDEA

-372 GISLLGV
+372 GISLLGIA
-379 GAACWGLL
+379 AACWGLL
-387 VGVILHQVNQRRN
+387 IGLAIYQFQSYRQRNQLNLKP